1 MTEINVS
8 QVERIAVPNQ
18 ASPIVISTREKNLL
32 KISVLGQLLKICY
45 KETGNPFS
53 GLKFLKAVRK
63 KYQAVFG
70 GEFLKKVA
78 KVDGRY
84 YWRLAAPGFPSLAN
98 TLNFRNEF
106 MRIQAN
112 GSFYGLGTLILSIT
126 NQCPLHCEHC
136 YEWKN
141 LNKKDS
147 LSTNDFIQIV
157 HQYQEYGTTQIIFS
171 GGEPMLKINE
181 ICQIL
186 NAAKP
191 GTDFWMVSSGL
202 GLSLERANRLKKAG
216 LTGVIISLDHFN
228 ADEHD
233 HFRGFE
239 GAYEHAIQAVLHA
252 NQAQLV
258 TAVSLCAT
266 RKFIQE
272 DNFISY
278 MELAKE
284 LGVSFV
290 QLLEPKA
297 TGRYEGFDVELDAD
311 EIQKLETWYLQY
323 NGSTLYQDYPIV
335 NYLGYHQR
343 KMGCFGA
350 GDRFLYIDADGDAHA
365 CPFCGGKVA
374 NVLQFPVKDIIGLLA
389 QRSCEA
395 FGSEHFSK
403 FGIKSDVNTFE

>member
-1 MTEINVS
+1 MTKVTTPHVDRNTF
-8 QVERIAVPNQ
+8 PNP
-18 ASPIVISTREKNLL
+18 APPIILNAWEKHLL
-32 KISVLGQLLKICY
+32 KIRILSQLFYMCF

-53 GLKFLKAVRK
+53 GFQFLKAIRK

-70 GEFLKKVA
+70 GAFLQKVA

-84 YWRLAAPGFPSLAN
+84 YWRLAAPGFPSLSSAF
-98 TLNFRNEF
+98 NFRNEF
-106 MRIQAN
+106 IRIQTN
-112 GSFYGLGTLILSIT
+112 ESFHGLRTLILSIT

-147 LSTNDFIQIV
+147 LSTNDLIRIV
-157 HQYQEYGTTQIIFS
+157 QQFQEYGTTQIIFS

-186 NAAKP
+186 DAAKA

-202 GLSLERANRLKKAG
+202 GLSKERAIRLKKAG
-216 LTGVIISLDHFN
+216 LTGIIISLDHFDAN
-228 ADEHD
+228 KHD
-233 HFRGFE
+233 QFRGFE
-239 GAYEHAIQAVLHA
+239 GAYKHAIQAVINA
-252 NQAQLV
+252 NEAHLV
-258 TAVSLCAT
+258 TAISLCAT
-266 RKFIQE
+266 KQFIKE
-272 DNFISY
+272 GNFTAY
-278 MELAKE
+278 MELAKK

-290 QLLEPKA
+290 QLLEPRAAGK
-297 TGRYEGFDVELDAD
+297 YEGLNVELDKN
-311 EIQKLETWYLQY
+311 EIQSLDKWYLLY
-323 NGSTLYQDYPIV
+323 NDSPLYQDYPIV

-350 GDRFLYIDADGDAHA
+350 GDRFLYIDSDGDAHA

-389 QRSCEA
+389 QQSCEA
-395 FGSEHFSK
+395 FEREHFSRS
-403 FGIKSDVNTFE
+403 GIAAEANSI

>member
-1 MTEINVS
+1 MTKVS
-8 QVERIAVPNQ
+8 ATQVERNTFPNQ
-18 ASPIVISTREKNLL
+18 APPIILNAWEKKLL
-32 KISVLGQLLKICY
+32 KIRILSQLFHMCF

-53 GLKFLKAVRK
+53 GFKFLKAIRK

-70 GEFLKKVA
+70 GAFLQKVA

-84 YWRLAAPGFPSLAN
+84 YWRLAAPGFPSPSS

-106 MRIQAN
+106 IRIHTN
-112 GSFYGLGTLILSIT
+112 ESFHGLRTLILSIT

-141 LNKKDS
+141 LNKKDA
-147 LSTNDFIQIV
+147 LSTNEFIQIV
-157 HQYQEYGTTQIIFS
+157 HQYQEYGATQIIFS

-181 ICQIL
+181 VCQIL

-202 GLSLERANRLKKAG
+202 GLSVDRAIRLKKAG
-216 LTGVIISLDHFN
+216 LTGVIISLDHFDAN
-228 ADEHD
+228 AHD

-239 GAYEHAIQAVLHA
+239 GAYEHAIHAVINA
-252 NQAQLV
+252 NEVHLV

-266 RKFIQE
+266 RQFVE
-272 DNFISY
+272 EGNFTAY
-278 MELAKE
+278 MELAKK

-297 TGRYEGFDVELDAD
+297 SGKYAGLNVELNAE
-311 EIQKLETWYLQY
+311 EIKKLETWYLHY
-323 NGSTLYQDYPIV
+323 NDSPLCQGYPIV

-365 CPFCGGKVA
+365 CPFCGDKVA

-389 QRSCEA
+389 QQSCEA
-395 FGSEHFSK
+395 FGSEHISR
-403 FGIKSDVNTFE
+403 FEITEFPEK